1 MVWDPAAE
9 PDYMLFDFEA
19 DNGGWVG
26 SGYGDWEYTNTYT
39 LTGYTDND
47 TSVGTPPT
55 AAHSG
60 DGLWGTKVLGDY
72 SNSSAWSYLRK
83 TVDLAGFTSPVLSI
97 WHYMNGYN
105 TYDYGIIKVNGTT
118 VWGSSAAAV
127 FMPWQQLTVPL
138 TAYEGMSTV
147 EISFEWYAT
156 SVVSYAGWYI
166 DDIYVGP
173 AASAPALATRNQD
186 RSFQNYSLY
195 RMLSADE
202 ANPANWTLL
211 QAALTETNYNDTGFA
226 ALPGGAYKWAVKANY
241 SGGLQSEA
249 IISNRL
255 GIVAMPQDVIASP
268 VGATVQLSWTAD
280 AGADYYVIYA
290 ADDPYGA
297 FTLLGYSATNSYTIN
312 SPTARKFYKI
322 AAADGTMPNPAPPAK
337 AQR

>member
-1 MVWDPAAE
+1 
-9 PDYMLFDFEA
+9 MLFDFEA

-26 SGYGDWEYTNTYT
+26 SGYGDWEWTNAYT
-39 LTGYTDND
+39 LTGYVDGD
-47 TSVGTPPT
+47 TYVDTPPT
-55 AAHSG
+55 TAHSG
-60 DGLWGTKVLGDY
+60 SGLWGTKVLGSY
-72 SNSSAWSYLRK
+72 SGSAAWSYLRK
-83 TVDLAGFTSPVLSI
+83 AVDLSGFANPVLSI
-97 WHYMNGYN
+97 WQYMNGYN
-105 TYDYGIIKVNGTT
+105 TYDYGVIKVNGTT

-127 FMPWQQLTVPL
+127 FMPWQQLTVDL
-138 TAYEGMSTV
+138 TAYQGMSNV

-156 SVVSYAGWYI
+156 TVVNYAGWYI
-166 DDIYVGP
+166 DDIYIGP

-312 SPTARKFYKI
+312 SPAARKFYKI

>member
-1 MVWDPAAE
+1 M
-9 PDYMLFDFEA
+9 
-19 DNGGWVG
+19 
-26 SGYGDWEYTNTYT
+26 
-39 LTGYTDND
+39 
-47 TSVGTPPT
+47 
-55 AAHSG
+55 
-60 DGLWGTKVLGDY
+60 WGTKVLGDY

-138 TAYEGMSTV
+138 TAFEGMNSV

-156 SVVSYAGWYI
+156 GTVNYAGWYI
-166 DDIYVGP
+166 DDIYIGP
-173 AASAPALATRNQD
+173 ATTRNTASLGTRNRD
-186 RSFQNYSLY
+186 RSLQNYSVY
-195 RMLSADE
+195 RMLLADE
-202 ANPANWTLL
+202 AIPANWTLL
-211 QAALTETNYNDTGFA
+211 SAATADTVYTDSSFGAQA
-226 ALPGGAYKWAVKANY
+226 PGKYKWAVKANY

-312 SPTARKFYKI
+312 SPAARKFYKI